1 MSWTANG
8 RTFAALGITAAR
20 ISRATWG
27 AHTCTLTASGRDATV
42 PALFADGAT
51 VTIKYGETVRFV
63 GEVKSPARN
72 AQGGAEGHVYELVNA
87 WIALEE
93 TIYTQPWVKHSGTV
107 NLGRCI
113 VGLKA
118 NGTIGTLGEAISDVL
133 AVAGVAAGTI
143 SLTATD
149 EPWEVRNVMCSEV
162 IRQIARLRPRAVS
175 WWTYPS
181 GVPTFNV
188 SDAPATAALA
198 FTPDTDA
205 VELRPNRAQA
215 VRGVV
220 LQYEIARQVD
230 DEQVLDIEID
240 TAGETT
246 GRRVL
251 LQTIPWRG
259 SSERHL
265 RQRVKVRS
273 IPLVPTGTDAQMKAT
288 RKFWASRVP
297 ELRTAKPVTGDADKT
312 PEITFLPFLPA
323 VAGAGDNTRGQQPA
337 DTVGLGPTSGGQYYF
352 AVQLAHKD
360 GGDGATQW
368 ELEDPADEDSD
379 HIVLDT
385 ALPRYLIEG
394 TVTPWMRAQGR
405 EAQRWT
411 MHAFVT
417 WIGPGAP
424 GFKGRMVHVNF
435 TATDCT
441 NREYSHLQD
450 YTAGD
455 PVPSGIA
462 AELFAALGVTHHEGT
477 ISRVAAECDGAVRE
491 GQKLTITG
499 GATEWTTM
507 NALVQTVDE
516 QLSSG
521 TTTITV
527 GVGEHIAPPDMIE
540 LIRRERKRAEADT
553 GLGVMNSASKLDGKP

>member
-1 MSWTANG
+1 VNWTANG
-8 RTFAALGITAAR
+8 QTFAALGITGATL
-20 ISRATWG
+20 SRATWG
-27 AHTCTLTASGRDATV
+27 PHTCRLTASGRDATV
-42 PALFADGAT
+42 PALFADGAS
-51 VTIKYGETVRFV
+51 VTIKHGETVRFV
-63 GEVKSPARN
+63 GEVKGAAR
-72 AQGGAEGHVYELVNA
+72 AAEGGAEGHVYELVNA

-93 TIYTQPWVKHSGTV
+93 TIYRQPWVKHSGSV

-118 NGTIGTLGEAISDVL
+118 DGTIGTLGEAIADVL
-133 AVAGVAAGTI
+133 AAAGVAAGTI
-143 SLTATD
+143 SLAATD

-162 IRQIARLRPRAVS
+162 IKQIARLRPRAVS
-175 WWTYPS
+175 WWTYPA

-188 SDAPATAALA
+188 SDAPATGALA

-205 VELRPNRAQA
+205 VDLRPNRSQA

-220 LQYEIARQVD
+220 LQYEVARVVD
-230 DEQVLDIEID
+230 DEQVLDIVLD

-259 SSERHL
+259 ASEKHL

-337 DTVGLGPTSGGQYYF
+337 DTVGVGPTSGGRYYF

-368 ELEDPADEDSD
+368 ELEDSSDEDSD

-385 ALPRYLIEG
+385 TLPRYLIEG
-394 TVTPWMRAQGR
+394 AVTPWMRDQGC

-417 WIGPGAP
+417 FLGKGAP
-424 GFKGRMVHVNF
+424 GFMGRMVHINV

-450 YTAGD
+450 YADGD

-462 AELFAALGVTHHEGT
+462 AELYAALGQTHHEGT
-477 ISRVAAECDGAVRE
+477 VRRVADECDGAVRE
-491 GQKLTITG
+491 GQKLTISG
-499 GATEWTTM
+499 GATEWSTM
-507 NALVQTVDE
+507 HALVQKVDE
-516 QLSSG
+516 QIATG

-527 GVGEHIAPPDMIE
+527 GVGEHLAPPDMIE

-553 GLGVMNSASKLDGKP
+553 GLGVANSASKLDGRP